1 MSNRAWGISLLSV
14 GMLASATC
22 LYFSYLA
29 GCAGDL
35 KAGTLGDPQQ
45 ALHYEGLSTGPLFL
59 ALLCFTA
66 LPIFAPFKGI
76 AKRALASTIIFL
88 VAAVVLILGGIQTGI
103 MGVQQCL

>member
-1 MSNRAWGISLLSV
+1 MSNRGWVISLLSV
-14 GMLASATC
+14 GIFSSATC

-35 KAGTLGDPQQ
+35 KGGTLGDPQQ

-76 AKRALASTIIFL
+76 AKRALASTAIFFATA
-88 VAAVVLILGGIQTGI
+88 VALILGGIQAAV
-103 MGVQQCL
+103 MGVQQCF